1 MSLKPAFAAMLRS
14 VRDAQSRTQENVA
27 TSTSRTYL
35 GLLEN
40 GSSNVSLDKLNELA
54 DSLGLSPLTLIA
66 LTLSAHDGCCA
77 TETLQRAH
85 NEIHELGEAVKL
97 EAMRAHLVE
106 GKLVKRKPHRPADA
120 DKLVRVQ
127 ACKAKGMTQS
137 ATARELGLSK
147 GTVHLLWH

>member
-27 TSTSRTYL
+27 TATSRTYL
-35 GLLEN
+35 GHLEN

-54 DSLGLSPLTLIA
+54 HSLGLSPLTLIA
-66 LTLSAHDGCCA
+66 LTLSAHDECSA
-77 TETLQRAH
+77 DEALQRAH
-85 NEIHELGEAVKL
+85 DEIHKLGEAVKL
-97 EAMRAHLVE
+97 EVIRAHLVD

-120 DKLVRVQ
+120 EKLARVQ

-137 ATARELGLSK
+137 AAARELGLSK